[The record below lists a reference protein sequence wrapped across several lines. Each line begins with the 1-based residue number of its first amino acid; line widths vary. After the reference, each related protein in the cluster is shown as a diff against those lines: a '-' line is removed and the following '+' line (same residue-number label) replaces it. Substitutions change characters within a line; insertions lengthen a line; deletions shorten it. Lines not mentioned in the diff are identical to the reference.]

1 MIFSVNIVN
10 HTLPQVSV
18 IAADSGV
25 PAVTYNQIKYSLGN
39 HIYNI
44 EKVYLQSTLLEQ
56 LIGTI
61 QYNRYEASG
70 NQEFKNITT
79 TVDPFQPA
87 KAIYIDLKSIGD
99 GRPFFILNGNSN
111 LQSTIL
117 PNAYIQLTLYCKR
130 ITNSFGMNLN
140 SFKMME
146 EIFRKPDFFKSYGDF
161 EKIEETDKKIEKTA
175 SFTGS
180 EKIEDDDSMP
190 IVILSIAAI
199 YAGVWFLVKKNNI

>member
-1 MIFSVNIVN
+1 MIFSVNVIN

-18 IAADSGV
+18 IVADSGV

-44 EKVYLQSTLLEQ
+44 EKLYLQSTLLEQ

-87 KAIYIDLKSIGD
+87 KAIYVELKD
-99 GRPFFILNGNSN
+99 YADTPFFILNGNSN
-111 LQSTIL
+111 LQTTIL

-146 EIFRKPDFFKSYGDF
+146 ELFGKPDFFKRYGDLN
-161 EKIEETDKKIEKTA
+161 KIEETDKKIEKKA
-175 SFTGS
+175 SFTGY
-180 EKIEDDDSMP
+180 EIEDDSDSMP
-190 IVILSIAAI
+190 VIVLSIAAI
-199 YAGVWFLVKKNNI
+199 YAGVWFLVKKNKE